1 MTTVTF
7 FKEAGRESGN
17 EVYLGFRASGHAGY
31 AEYGSDVVCAAISA
45 LTESTAMGL
54 NEVVRAKVRVTTD
67 EDKGLLEAILED
79 GQSEE
84 TMQKAQILLVTL
96 KKALTAIAEDR
107 QFPGTI
113 RITTKERRQN
123 HV

>member
-7 FKEAGRESGN
+7 FKEVGSK
-17 EVYLGFRASGHAGY
+17 VYSGFRASGHAGY
-31 AEYGSDVVCAAISA
+31 AEYGSDIVCAAISA

-54 NEVVRAKVRVTTD
+54 TEVVGAKTRITTD

-84 TMQKAQILLVTL
+84 IMEKAQILLITL

-113 RITTKERRQN
+113 RIITKERRQN

>member
-7 FKEAGRESGN
+7 FKEVGRE
-17 EVYLGFRASGHAGY
+17 VYSGFRASGHAGY
-31 AEYGSDVVCAAISA
+31 AEYGSDIVCAAISA

-54 NEVVRAKVRVTTD
+54 QDVVRAKVRVTTD

-79 GQSEE
+79 GQSEDIIA
-84 TMQKAQILLVTL
+84 KAQILLITL

-113 RITTKERRQN
+113 RIITKERRQN